1 MPVKRRA
8 DKRRIDDLPVWSM
21 LFLSG
26 HDYFDDVQELT
37 GLVEPVRI
45 PMLADR
51 EPARAAWREAAV
63 EAWLR
68 LGPTYLSTFEGD
80 AQPWALVEF
89 GKPWEMNNAD

>member
-8 DKRRIDDLPVWSM
+8 HKRRIDDLPVWSM

-26 HDYFDDVQELT
+26 YDYFDDVQDLT

-45 PMLADR
+45 PMGDD
-51 EPARAAWREAAV
+51 REAARIPWHAAAL
-63 EAWLR
+63 EAWER
-68 LGPTYLSTFEGD
+68 LGPDYLSTFEGD
-80 AQPWALVEF
+80 AEPWALVEF